1 MASGCFD
8 SGFSGTEEGEEETF
22 CVPFGRVRQ
31 PERESMVAAGG
42 AKHRP
47 QTFQTAIPPS
57 SGQILYSIPLFIK
70 NIKGRGGAEAGQR
83 LNKL

>member
-31 PERESMVAAGG
+31 PERESMVAA
-42 AKHRP
+42 AA
-47 QTFQTAIPPS
+47 QSTAPKRFKQPSLHPPDKS
-57 SGQILYSIPLFIK
+57 YIVYRFL
-70 NIKGRGGAEAGQR
+70 
-83 LNKL
+83 